1 MAADKRT
8 RQTALQRIMR
18 SHAVSR
24 QEDLVR
30 LLEQQGFQATQASV
44 SRDLRE
50 LGLVKLDG
58 RYRRLEDLAR
68 VAAARREAP
77 KNELVIDMQPVG
89 ANLIVLRTTN
99 GAASTVAVE
108 IDRLRSDD
116 IVGTLAGDDT
126 IFVAV
131 RSRSSQGRALA
142 RLAALAP
149 PP

>member
-1 MAADKRT
+1 MGAEKRSRQAAL
-8 RQTALQRIMR
+8 RQLIRR
-18 SHAVSR
+18 HAVSR

-30 LLEQQGFQATQASV
+30 LLEQRGFHSNQASI

-50 LGLVKLDG
+50 LGLVKLGG
-58 RYRRLEDLAR
+58 RYRPLEDLTRDGAGAR
-68 VAAARREAP
+68 GVPR
-77 KNELVIDMQPVG
+77 NELITDMQPVG
-89 ANLIVLRTTN
+89 ANLIVLKTTN

-108 IDRLRSDD
+108 IDRLQCDD

-142 RLAALAP
+142 RLARLAP